1 MFDIILQNANAVLP
15 SGLALSDIGI
25 KGERITA
32 IAAPGSLFSDR
43 ARVIDVAGK
52 LVVPGGIDP
61 HIHCS
66 RPMKISSGEKFT
78 SGSPEQVSRAALH
91 GGTTM
96 LMDFVQCHPE
106 ETLEH
111 SIGETDRLWEGQCYS
126 DYAYHMT
133 LHGSVP
139 PKQLDEIG
147 EAIGR
152 GYASVKMFTTD
163 LTPSRRGR
171 MLNYGDIW
179 EVLKIV
185 AAAGGISAIHA
196 EDNDIVMHMYE
207 KLIREDRVA
216 FENMAEVH
224 NTLSED
230 LAFNRI
236 IRLAENVE
244 GAALYMMHT
253 SASAGVAAVE
263 RSRAQGFPI
272 YGETLHQ
279 YLLYTAE
286 DYKRPNG
293 QIYHTYPSIK
303 YQADQ
308 DDLWRSLKS
317 GGLHA
322 IATDEVC
329 CPLRIKTLGKRID
342 DATGG
347 NSGVEPRLC
356 LMYTEMVEKRGFS
369 VEHFV
374 DLTSSNIAKIMGMYP
389 QKGAIAVGS
398 DADLVVLDP
407 DAGGELDAA
416 RLHETDYTPWQ
427 GWHVAVWPKI
437 TMLRGRI
444 VVEDGE
450 FKADLDY
457 GRWVPRKVS
466 QPILSGTGV

>member
-1 MFDIILQNANAVLP
+1 MFDTIFKNANAVLP
-15 SGLALSDIGI
+15 SGLTLCDIGI
-25 KGERITA
+25 KGEQIAA
-32 IAAPGSLFSDR
+32 IAAPGSLSSET
-43 ARVIDVAGK
+43 ARPIDVGGK

-96 LMDFVQCHPE
+96 LMDFVPCHPE

-126 DYAYHMT
+126 DYAYHLT

-139 PKQLDEIG
+139 PKQLDEVG

-179 EVLKIV
+179 EVLKVV
-185 AAAGGISAIHA
+185 AAVGGISAIHA

-253 SASAGVAAVE
+253 SASAGVAAIE
-263 RSRAQGFPI
+263 RSRASGFPI

-398 DADLVVLDP
+398 DADLVLLDP
-407 DAGGELDAA
+407 AGGGELDAS

-427 GWHVAVWPKI
+427 GWHVAVWPKM

-444 VVEDGE
+444 VVEDGV
-450 FKADLDY
+450 FAADLDY

-466 QPILSGTGV
+466 QPILKGTGI